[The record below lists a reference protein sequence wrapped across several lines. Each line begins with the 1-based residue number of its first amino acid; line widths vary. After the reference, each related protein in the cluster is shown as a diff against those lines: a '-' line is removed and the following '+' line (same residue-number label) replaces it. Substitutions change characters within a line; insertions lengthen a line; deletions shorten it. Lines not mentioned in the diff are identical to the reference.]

1 MKEQI
6 LSYLDMKDILDRY
19 GIKHRGSQF
28 CCPFHG
34 TDKHPSAK
42 AYEKS
47 FYCFNCGKTGDL
59 IQFVQYYF
67 NLDFKQAMQKINI
80 DFGLNLDSNV
90 KLDYDKIKEII
101 NQRNQKK
108 RHLEILEKRF
118 VELCDFKFQLKAQ
131 IETKKVILSSWEDD
145 VSDISIMQDKIG
157 KIDMV
162 LDELIENMNAIKNS

>member
-1 MKEQI
+1 MKKVFI
-6 LSYLDMKDILDRY
+6 VLIV
-19 GIKHRGSQF
+19 
-28 CCPFHG
+28 
-34 TDKHPSAK
+34 AK
-42 AYEKS
+42 L
-47 FYCFNCGKTGDL
+47 GDL

-67 NLDFKQAMQKINI
+67 NLNFKQAMEKINI

-90 KLDYDKIKEII
+90 KLDYNKIKEIT
-101 NQRNQKK
+101 NQRNKKK
-108 RHLEILEKRF
+108 RQLEILEKRF

>member
-1 MKEQI
+1 M
-6 LSYLDMKDILDRY
+6 
-19 GIKHRGSQF
+19 
-28 CCPFHG
+28 
-34 TDKHPSAK
+34 AK
-42 AYEKS
+42 L
-47 FYCFNCGKTGDL
+47 GDL

-67 NLDFKQAMQKINI
+67 NLNFKQAMEKINI

-90 KLDYDKIKEII
+90 KLDYDKIKEIT
-101 NQRNQKK
+101 NQRNKKK
-108 RHLEILEKRF
+108 RQLEILEKRF

-162 LDELIENMNAIKNS
+162 LNELIENMNAIKNS

>member
-1 MKEQI
+1 MVLNIEVLNFAALFTEQI
-6 LSYLDMKDILDRY
+6 NILLLKLMKKVFIVL
-19 GIKHRGSQF
+19 
-28 CCPFHG
+28 
-34 TDKHPSAK
+34 TVAK
-42 AYEKS
+42 L
-47 FYCFNCGKTGDL
+47 GDL

-67 NLDFKQAMQKINI
+67 NLNFKQAMEKINI

-118 VELCDFKFQLKAQ
+118 VELCDFKFQLKTQ

-145 VSDISIMQDKIG
+145 VFDISIMQDKIG

>member
-1 MKEQI
+1 MKRVSI
-6 LSYLDMKDILDRY
+6 VLIV
-19 GIKHRGSQF
+19 
-28 CCPFHG
+28 
-34 TDKHPSAK
+34 AK
-42 AYEKS
+42 L
-47 FYCFNCGKTGDL
+47 GDL

-67 NLDFKQAMQKINI
+67 NLNFKQAMEKINI

-101 NQRNQKK
+101 DQRNQKK

-145 VSDISIMQDKIG
+145 VFDISIMQDKIG

-162 LDELIENMNAIKNS
+162 LDELIENMNAIKHS